1 MPLASSGQ
9 ISLNDLHVEAGG
21 TTGTQASM
29 NDADIRGLLGA
40 DANSQMTFSGFYGA
54 SAAIGQIASG
64 NSTYIAAGEYNAA
77 QWYVRSTADK
87 QVLNDN
93 GHVTNRPTFTL
104 NNIDAQF
111 KAVSAISSTITLHLY
126 DFSSSASALYTANTS
141 SLPANSGWTR
151 MKLKNASGT
160 VIRNLTRSSASYT
173 AQASQNYDNSTTVF
187 RYYTQWHWTG
197 QTSNPFPNSNNTT
210 LFTVELE

>member
-1 MPLASSGQ
+1 MFKLGISASS
-9 ISLNDLHVEAGG
+9 
-21 TTGTQASM
+21 
-29 NDADIRGLLGA
+29 
-40 DANSQMTFSGFYGA
+40 FYGA
-54 SAAIGQIASG
+54 SAGIGQIASG
-64 NSTYIAAGEYNAA
+64 NSTYIAGTEYTAA
-77 QWYVRSTADK
+77 QWYLRSTADK
-87 QVLNDN
+87 QVLGDQ

-111 KAVSAISSTITLHLY
+111 KAVSALSSIITLQLY
-126 DFSSSASALYTANTS
+126 DFSSSASALFTANTS

-187 RYYTQWHWTG
+187 RYYAQWQWTG